1 MPDLAETM
9 KARARTGEDIIG
21 DKKAKAAE
29 EQAAETAA
37 TVGALIDVFL
47 AEREEKTRKWAWLI
61 STSAG
66 SQSTAGGSKI
76 IARSHVVDGIDDVA
90 KTRGKVAADRC
101 KTALSTFFV
110 WCADHGFCDLN
121 PTMHIK
127 NRAGN
132 GSRERVLSVQEHMEV
147 WRACGSDDF
156 GHIAKL
162 LLLSGFRRQEIGDL
176 SWTEVH
182 LGERLIKL
190 PGERVKNKR
199 AHAIWLSDQ
208 SLAILT
214 SIPASETRNLVFGR
228 GADGYGGRQGST

>member
-1 MPDLAETM
+1 V
-9 KARARTGEDIIG
+9 GVVDI
-21 DKKAKAAE
+21 DKRWIAIN
-29 EQAAETAA
+29 
-37 TVGALIDVFL
+37 GHRL
-47 AEREEKTRKWAWLI
+47 
-61 STSAG
+61 
-66 SQSTAGGSKI
+66 KI

-90 KTRGKVAADRC
+90 KTKGKVAADRC

-132 GSRERVLSVQEHMEV
+132 RSRERVLSVQELAEV
-147 WRACGSDDF
+147 WRACGSADF
-156 GHIAKL
+156 GHIVKL
-162 LLLSGFRRQEIGDL
+162 LLLSGFRRREIGDL

-182 LGERLIKL
+182 LCERLIKL
-190 PGERVKNKR
+190 PGERVKNKP
-199 AHAIWLSDQ
+199 HAIWLSDQ

-228 GADGYGGRQGST
+228 GADGYGGRGAAKAAT